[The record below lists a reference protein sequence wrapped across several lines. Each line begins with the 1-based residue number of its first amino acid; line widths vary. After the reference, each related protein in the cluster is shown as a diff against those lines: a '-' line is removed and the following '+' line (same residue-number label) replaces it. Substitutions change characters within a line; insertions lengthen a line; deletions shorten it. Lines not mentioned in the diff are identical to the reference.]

1 MTELNFFLY
10 SDIILSHTD
19 PVGQLYTLMQSTWFV
34 SRSP

>member
-19 PVGQLYTLMQSTWFV
+19 PMGQLYTHMQSRLFV
-34 SRSP
+34 SRSH